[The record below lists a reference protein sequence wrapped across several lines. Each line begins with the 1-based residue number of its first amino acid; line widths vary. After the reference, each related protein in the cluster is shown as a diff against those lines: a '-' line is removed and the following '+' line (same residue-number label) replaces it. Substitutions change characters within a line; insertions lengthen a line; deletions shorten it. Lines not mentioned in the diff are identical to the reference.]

1 MRGALLAVSVAAA
14 GCVAPSVVRHHDTP
28 APETVTNAAYR
39 GDPFLADV
47 ESRSFEYFWRTT
59 DARTGLTPDRSPS
72 PSFSSIAA
80 IGFALTA
87 YPIGVSEGYV
97 TREQAA
103 ERTLTTLRTLY
114 ELPQGPA
121 DTGVSGYKGF
131 YYHFLNMD
139 NAHRCWP
146 ARCSASSTSMVPR
159 RPRPGSGR
167 TPIRCTRESTGSGP
181 PRIRP
186 LSHWVGPRTA
196 PSCPM
201 TGAATTK

>member
-1 MRGALLAVSVAAA
+1 MPHTAATRFSLMSSRGASSIS
-14 GCVAPSVVRHHDTP
+14 GGRPT
-28 APETVTNAAYR
+28 R
-39 GDPFLADV
+39 GPG
-47 ESRSFEYFWRTT
+47 WT
-59 DARTGLTPDRSPS
+59 RTGVRRRRSR
-72 PSFSSIAA
+72 SIAA

-139 NAHRCWP
+139 NAHRFARVEAVHGRYRRCCWP
-146 ARCSASSTSMVPR
+146 ARCSARQYFDVPR

-181 PRIRP
+181 PESARC
-186 LSHWVGPRTA
+186 L
-196 PSCPM
+196 
-201 TGAATTK
+201 TGLDPDSAFMPYDWRGYNEVK